1 MSILTKRV
9 TITQAWNG
17 EADCLNCSLRS
28 SALFNGLTVD
38 DFEQVHHQIEQDVL
52 KPGDTLYK
60 TGDNGQH
67 LFTVRS
73 GLLKLVHYLPDGT
86 QRIVRLAQSTDV
98 LGLEVLV
105 TDRYQH
111 EAIVLRT
118 TEMCR
123 YPAAAVTQLSHSNS
137 ILHRDLMS
145 RWQRALDQAEASLT
159 QFSTGTAKRRMAN
172 LLLYLSEANDSAE
185 CVLLGREDIGS
196 LLSITIETASR
207 TISEFKRMGIITEI
221 RHNHF
226 HLDKPAVEAVA
237 AR

>member
-1 MSILTKRV
+1 V

-38 DFEQVHHQIEQDVL
+38 DFEQVHDQIEQDIL
-52 KPGDTLYK
+52 QPGDTLYK
-60 TGDNGQH
+60 TGDTGQH

-98 LGLEVLV
+98 LGLEMLV

-111 EAIVLRT
+111 EAVVLRT

-123 YPAAAVTQLSHSNS
+123 YPAAAVSQLSYTNS
-137 ILHRDLMS
+137 VLHKDLMS
-145 RWQRALDQAEASLT
+145 RWQKALDQAEASLT

-172 LLLYLSEANDSAE
+172 LLLYLAEASDSAE
-185 CVLLGREDIGS
+185 CILLGREDIGS

-207 TISEFKRMGIITEI
+207 TISEFKRKGIITEI
-221 RHNHF
+221 RNNHF
-226 HLDKPAVEAVA
+226 YLDMPAVETVA